1 MNALK
6 TVLDELD
13 SETSPLPKRI
23 MVGVLT
29 LREAAAELAELK
41 ADNARLRLVESAAK
55 ELANNLPEFAIEEA
69 REIWLNTNTR
79 IILDARKALAAA
91 LKGDVS

>member
-23 MVGVLT
+23 MVDVLT
-29 LREAAAELAELK
+29 LREAAAELAELQ

-55 ELANNLPEFAIEEA
+55 KLQSRLDEHFGGTDDWKEQAEL
-69 REIWLNTNTR
+69 R
-79 IILDARKALAAA
+79 AA
-91 LKGDVS
+91 LKGE

>member
-6 TVLDELD
+6 TVLDKLD

-23 MVGVLT
+23 MVDVLT
-29 LREAAAELAELK
+29 LREAAADLAELQ
-41 ADNARLRLVESAAK
+41 ADNARLRLVESAARK
-55 ELANNLPEFAIEEA
+55 LLGTNPTRRWVVDENNVLTEDEMNA
-69 REIWLNTNTR
+69 
-79 IILDARKALAAA
+79 LDEA

>member
-6 TVLDELD
+6 TVLEELD
-13 SETSPLPKRI
+13 QETPPLPVRI

-29 LREAAAELAELK
+29 LREAAADLAELQ

-91 LKGDVS
+91 LKGETK